1 MVESS
6 GHSYPTIPKNGRDVT
21 FSASRPL
28 RFMEKSGTIIVMH
41 TLLRDTR
48 LIWEWLPG
56 QGKPVALYGMGDGGD
71 KALAACREYG
81 VPVAGVFASDGFVR
95 GQVFRGFPVETLAD
109 LEDRLGEMVVLLCF
123 ATARPEVLENIR
135 RISLRHTLL
144 APDLP
149 LADDILV
156 TTGFL
161 AEHLPR
167 FEEAISLLADDQSRD
182 TLRDILRFKLS
193 GELRYLERCE
203 TPRDADY
210 LQLLA
215 PGGQEVFVDAGA
227 YNGDTVEEFLGHTG
241 GRFRE
246 IYALEPN
253 PRNFRKLDE
262 RVKELG
268 LPGIR
273 CLRVGAWDSADILPF
288 SPGSG
293 RQSGVAEA
301 GSSTPVD
308 SIDNIL
314 GGRPATILKYD
325 VEGAERRAL
334 LGSRR
339 TIAEY
344 KPRLAVSAYH
354 RAEDLFA
361 LPRLIH
367 SLHPGYKIYLRRH
380 PCVPAW
386 DTNLYAV

>member
-1 MVESS
+1 M
-6 GHSYPTIPKNGRDVT
+6 
-21 FSASRPL
+21 
-28 RFMEKSGTIIVMH
+28 
-41 TLLRDTR
+41 
-48 LIWEWLPG
+48 
-56 QGKPVALYGMGDGGD
+56 
-71 KALAACREYG
+71 
-81 VPVAGVFASDGFVR
+81 
-95 GQVFRGFPVETLAD
+95 
-109 LEDRLGEMVVLLCF
+109 
-123 ATARPEVLENIR
+123 
-135 RISLRHTLL
+135 RHTLL

-149 LADDILV
+149 LSDGILF
-156 TTGFL
+156 TRAFL
-161 AEHLPR
+161 EERLPLW
-167 FEEAISLLADDQSRD
+167 EEALSLLADDKSRNI
-182 TLRDILRFKLS
+182 LRDILRFKLS
-193 GELRYLERCE
+193 GELHYLRRCE
-203 TPRDADY
+203 TPREADY

-227 YNGDTVEEFLGHTG
+227 YNGDTVEEFLGYTG

-253 PRNFRKLDE
+253 RRNFRKLAE
-262 RVKELG
+262 RMECLN

-273 CLRVGAWDSADILPF
+273 CLCVGAWDCADTLPF

-293 RQSGVAEA
+293 RQSGMA
-301 GSSTPVD
+301 STGAPTTVD
-308 SIDNIL
+308 SIDRIL

-325 VEGAERRAL
+325 VEGAEMRAL

-339 TIAEY
+339 TIAAF

-367 SLHPGYKIYLRRH
+367 SLHPEYKIHLRHH